1 MRLFNLRCRL
11 HSKPHQW
18 SSTHRIRS
26 LERSLDSTVA
36 EREGTDATDRRDS
49 SGAPVATQVIRG
61 NGAGNYR
68 DQSCPFVP

>member
-1 MRLFNLRCRL
+1 MLRFNPHFRLR
-11 HSKPHQW
+11 SKPYQW
-18 SSTHRIRS
+18 SSNHRIRR

-36 EREGTDATDRRDS
+36 ERKGTDATDRRDG
-49 SGAPVATQVIRG
+49 SGALVASEVIRG